1 MQMPIIPNKVISS
14 GTNNLMR
21 VCEPAGALCIAA
33 LLALLPAS
41 AIAGTFDI
49 KGPEVEKDE
58 KELLTN
64 HTFQSGFP
72 ANADRIRHSFEFVAS
87 YAFTDRFKA
96 GAKMNF
102 DSPLGDGTQ
111 LSTAGVEGQLF
122 IGKLSPAI
130 FLAWYT
136 GLDLRAHQDETNTL
150 TFGPLIKF
158 GDDALSLTLNPLFT
172 HSFGPNHEDGLAF
185 VYAVGLKGA
194 LRESLAIGIEAYG
207 TLPDIGDS
215 PSPNFQDHRIGP
227 VVYIDHDL
235 RPARGDERA
244 TKLSLEI
251 GAFVGLTDAAPD
263 WTGKVKAT
271 LTW

>member
-1 MQMPIIPNKVISS
+1 
-14 GTNNLMR
+14 MR

-87 YAFTDRFKA
+87 YAFSERFK
-96 GAKMNF
+96 GGLKSNF
-102 DSPLGDGTQ
+102 DRPLDDGAH
-111 LSTAGVEGQLF
+111 LSTVGIEGQIF
-122 IGKLSPAI
+122 VGSFGPAI
-130 FLAWYT
+130 AVAWYT
-136 GLDLRAHQDETNTL
+136 GLDVHVHRHDTNTL

-172 HSFGPNHEDGLAF
+172 HSFGPHREDGVAF

>member
-1 MQMPIIPNKVISS
+1 MKV
-14 GTNNLMR
+14 R
-21 VCEPAGALCIAA
+21 VPAGAICIAA
-33 LLALLPAS
+33 LIAMLPAS

-49 KGPEVEKDE
+49 KGPEVEKGE
-58 KELLTN
+58 KEFSTN
-64 HTFQSGFP
+64 HAFQSGFP
-72 ANADRIRHSFEFVAS
+72 ANADRVRHSFEFVAG

-96 GAKMNF
+96 DAKMNF
-102 DSPLGDGTQ
+102 DSPLGEGTQ

-122 IGKLSPAI
+122 LGKLSPAI
-130 FLAWYT
+130 SLAWYT

-172 HSFGPNHEDGLAF
+172 RSFGPNREDGLAF
-185 VYAVGLKGA
+185 VYAVGLKSA
-194 LRESLAIGIEAYG
+194 LRESLAVGIEAYG
-207 TLPDIGDS
+207 TMPDIGDS

-251 GAFVGLTDAAPD
+251 GALVGLTDAAPD